1 MKPFSNDIKIY
12 TLTLNPAID
21 YHLDLAC
28 FDVNKINVA
37 DNTYFKAGGKGINVT
52 RVLNDHGYDVTA
64 LGFYAG
70 FTGEKLKELL
80 TQDGIKNDF
89 IKIKDQNTR
98 INVKLHHQKEIEIN
112 GNTLTIEHDDIKA
125 LFDKLSLIKD
135 NSILVLSGSVPQG
148 FNDDIYQAIMN
159 YLKDRS
165 IDIYVDARKQ
175 LLIETLSNH
184 PFLIKPNIHELEEIF
199 DITISNEKQLI
210 YYGNKLISFGA
221 CNVMISLG
229 DKGAYLFNG
238 TDNIYKANAP
248 SGAVVNAIG
257 AGDSMIAGFII
268 GYLSSNN
275 NLLKAFKYALAAGSA
290 TAFSKDL
297 GTKAEISALL
307 DQINIIKI
315 KEN

>member
-1 MKPFSNDIKIY
+1 MKTFSNDIKIY

-21 YHLDLAC
+21 YHLDLAS
-28 FDVNKINVA
+28 FDVDKINVA

-89 IKIKDQNTR
+89 IKIDDQNTR
-98 INVKLHHQKEIEIN
+98 INVKLHHQNEIEIN
-112 GNTLTIEHDDIKA
+112 GNTLIVTPVDIKA
-125 LFDKLSLIKD
+125 LFDKLNLIKN
-135 NSILVLSGSVPQG
+135 NSILVISGSVPQG
-148 FNDDIYQAIMN
+148 CNDDIYKTIMH
-159 YLKDRS
+159 YLKDRV

-184 PFLIKPNIHELEEIF
+184 PFLIKPNIHELEELF
-199 DITISNEKQLI
+199 ATTITSEKQLL
-210 YYGNKLISFGA
+210 YYGNKLIALGA
-221 CNVMISLG
+221 INVMISLG

-238 TDNIYKANAP
+238 KDNIYKATAP
-248 SGAVVNAIG
+248 SGIVVNAIG
-257 AGDSMIAGFII
+257 AGDSMVAGFII
-268 GYLSSNN
+268 GYLSNN
-275 NLLKAFKYALAAGSA
+275 KNILEALKYALAAGSA
-290 TAFSKDL
+290 TAFSNDL
-297 GTKAEISALL
+297 APKSEISVLL
-307 DQINIIKI
+307 DQVNIIKI